1 MIEGSDP
8 ITFLS
13 VPFSRLYKG
22 EGTRVGLGQGMI
34 WESFR
39 VQSFKVA
46 REWINDS
53 LTWKTVLVGCRL
65 GSGEERPPSDIV
77 MPYLLQI
84 RPYLPAFH
92 AVLSRKR
99 DETPYDST
107 ERPHSSQ

>member
-53 LTWKTVLVGCRL
+53 LTWKTVLVDCRL

-77 MPYLLQI
+77 MP
-84 RPYLPAFH
+84 LPSANSALPSCISCRF
-92 AVLSRKR
+92 VQEKR
-99 DETPYDST
+99 
-107 ERPHSSQ
+107 